1 MKILLPVLLFLIMK
15 TPVCAQNEIVPDSFF
30 LQKSKDQKLAGYIT
44 LGCGVGTFIPGFVML
59 ANEEP
64 GLSTVNWDRVLGGI
78 ALVGIGTACVTASIV
93 LFAASRRNEK
103 KAYKYGTSFFIN
115 EPVMINTGLQKKYL
129 PYSVGVRIAIK

>member
-1 MKILLPVLLFLIMK
+1 MKYFLSISLLLLLQG
-15 TPVCAQNEIVPDSFF
+15 TLRSQEIYPDSIF

-44 LGCGVGTFIPGFVML
+44 LGCGLATFVPGFIML

-78 ALVGIGTACVTASIV
+78 ALIGVGTACVTTSIV
-93 LFAASRRNEK
+93 LFAASRRNHK
-103 KAYKYGTSFFIN
+103 KAYQHGTSFFIN

-129 PYSVGVRIAIK
+129 PYSVGVRIRIK